1 MFASHHL
8 WPLLECAG
16 IFNKKGLIV
25 RFFLLILTLT
35 TAIVTTGCSSTDYNP
50 TTYDYFISRD
60 DIQQKPLKKI
70 ILATVN
76 VSGEPTRSVLRESVD
91 KVDGMVE
98 DYLEENGISLA
109 PNHLFNNAWQQALLT
124 YGNFYDPTTG
134 KVDGNGWQKV
144 MSATLQSLQSQND
157 IDGVVF
163 TDLMEHDVQHS
174 AGMKHYAR
182 WYGVTR
188 EPATEGTTSSVP
200 SDFNWTQIIKGASL
214 IITIYTT
221 EGKPLFSSRGGIDTL
236 HGIDSRKSDKGF
248 VRRKNILS
256 RSNNI
261 EEGIEIAFHP
271 LIQMKNYPGKV
282 AQVAV
287 KTDANTESSQP

>member
-1 MFASHHL
+1 MFASLHL
-8 WPLLECAG
+8 SPLLEYAG

-25 RFFLLILTLT
+25 RFTLLILALIG
-35 TAIVTTGCSSTDYNP
+35 AAVTTGCSSTDYNP
-50 TTYDYFISRD
+50 TTYDYFISRE

-76 VSGEPTRSVLRESVD
+76 IGGEPTRSVLRDSVD

-98 DYLEENGISLA
+98 DYLEDNGISLA

-134 KVDGNGWQKV
+134 KVDRVGWQKV
-144 MSATLQSLQSQND
+144 MSATLQSLQAQND
-157 IDGVVF
+157 IDAVIF
-163 TDLMEHDVQHS
+163 TDLIEHDVQHS
-174 AGMKHYAR
+174 PGMKHYAR

-200 SDFNWTQIIKGASL
+200 TDFNWTQVIKGASL
-214 IITIYTT
+214 LITIYTT

-248 VRRKNILS
+248 VRRKKILS

-271 LIQMKNYPGKV
+271 LIIMKNYSGKAATVAAKV
-282 AQVAV
+282 A
-287 KTDANTESSQP
+287 TDSKSSQP